1 VKKFLDYVSS
11 HGFAVFGWWRIIVG
25 ALGLIGLALVK

>member
-1 VKKFLDYVSS
+1 VRWLLAYLTR

-25 ALGLIGLALVK
+25 SVAFVLLSMGF